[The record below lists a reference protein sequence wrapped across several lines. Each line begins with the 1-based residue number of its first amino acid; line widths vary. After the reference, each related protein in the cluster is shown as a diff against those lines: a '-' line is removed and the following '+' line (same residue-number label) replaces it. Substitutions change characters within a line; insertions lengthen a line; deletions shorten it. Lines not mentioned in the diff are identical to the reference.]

1 MFFIEDYMAK
11 LRLAFGKII
20 TKKHDKINLIDHSY
34 NALEETNAVKLSRD
48 SSTIL
53 SFLDVVIRDL
63 NGLQCLIGYYGY
75 ALGDKYS
82 IIDPD
87 KKTISEQDYIKPPFK
102 SKAIFIITES
112 GFIIFEEKSESYIEP
127 EKIRDALESAFR
139 AYAIEKPITINLME
153 LADDSNT
160 MIEFINSLNKLT
172 LIEFSNLKHSNPSEV
187 SEFFDEATN
196 ARIDTIIESSNDEI
210 GIDREHQEFKNQIA
224 HTKRYGKLRRVEG
237 IAVDGF
243 RAMETAQNKIRLTV
257 TVLDKEMDTKIQK
270 MLAVFEQMRKK
281 LSGE

>member
-1 MFFIEDYMAK
+1 MAK

>member
-1 MFFIEDYMAK
+1 MAK

-20 TKKHDKINLIDHSY
+20 TKSSDEFDLINHSY
-34 NALEETNAVKLSRD
+34 NALEETNAEELSKN
-48 SSTIL
+48 STTIL

-63 NGLQCLIGYYGY
+63 NGLQYLIGYYGY
-75 ALGDKYS
+75 ALGNKYS

-87 KKTISEQDYIKPPFK
+87 KKTTSEQDYIKPPFK
-102 SKAIFIITES
+102 SKAIFIIMES

-127 EKIRDALESAFR
+127 EKIKDALESAFR
-139 AYAIEKPITINLME
+139 AYAIEKPITINFIE
-153 LADDSNT
+153 LANDLDT
-160 MIEFINSLNKLT
+160 MIEFINSLERLT
-172 LIEFSNLKHSNPSEV
+172 LIEFSNLKHSNPAEV

-196 ARIDTIIESSNDEI
+196 ARIDSIIESSNDEA
-210 GIDREHQEFKNQIA
+210 GINREHQEFKKQIA

-237 IAVDGF
+237 VAVDGF
-243 RAMETAQNKIRLTV
+243 RAMEMAQNKIMLTV
-257 TVLDKEMDTKIQK
+257 TVLNREMDTKIQK